1 MGTCMSAD
9 VEGTEMW
16 IEQRYGWN
24 RDVDG
29 TEMWMEQRCGW
40 DRDPT
45 AAEIRLENIAAC
57 LSLALPLLTD
67 LNDAFAPP
75 FVPSIAN
82 TIQAMIDS
90 VQNVKRN
97 KNECARLMDDLHEV
111 LCAIINVYM
120 KSETVGSLP
129 PSMLDNI
136 GKFTKF
142 CWFVPH
148 VLTQTSR
155 RTLHKIYMFVEAQQE
170 GNKLKQLFRSN
181 EMNLLLRECHAGLKL
196 AIDVFGIRIG
206 SLNDMREFRKKADI
220 MHKELIQLIE
230 TLSDTSTLSERSS
243 PKIFYGHELEL
254 EKVLKLLRQEA
265 PRIAILGGGGM
276 GKTSLARTVLH
287 HPDTSTRFQHR
298 FFTTCWVNSG
308 ERSHKARCPVLF
320 KKKSS
325 CLLVLDNLETV
336 WESIESRTSL
346 EEFLA
351 HLTGL
356 EHLGLMPLSNSA
368 ARQTFLD
375 ITDNSETSEAID
387 QLLQFT
393 DNMPL
398 AVDLIA
404 HLADHD
410 GISNVTSRWE
420 TEKTSLLSVGFDR
433 RSNLDISIGLSL
445 SSPQITDDSKEL
457 LSLLS
462 VLPNGLSEAELV
474 HINLAIPNILS
485 CKAVLQATALGYQD
499 GNKWLLLLMPVR
511 EYIQQFL
518 PPSQSSMHLIRL
530 HLYALLELYNT
541 YKGEQLR
548 PVVNQIALN
557 LANFHEILERGL
569 HSGHPHLAA
578 TIRCTSSLNS
588 FYRVTGRGHTVL
600 MDFVRDILS
609 EVHDRTVE
617 TAFLIEVLMTRKYH
631 SLVSADLLVQ
641 QATHVDCIDDQL
653 LKSKFYEAA
662 GIYSIARMSRFNFH
676 QATNFFQRAL
686 ELAQLCEDTNQQ
698 ASVLISRAGTKL
710 SAGEYRAARRD
721 GITAQRLAELSGNFQ
736 LAARAS
742 LARELIGMCAVGET
756 QDNVFCNLDAARE
769 IMSNRT
775 SQISVSICDVIQAI
789 VELREG
795 KFNSAKMKF
804 HACLRGLPWGIYEE
818 SAHLALEYLA
828 NVEAWA
834 ISGWGYEWPMGY
846 IALLFLADLFR
857 VNKDEITAANLYEVA
872 LHGFTYMDVH
882 QSRAQCMLR
891 LGDLANNQGHTSIAI
906 THWEA
911 ARPLFERA
919 SQAKDVAKI
928 DSRLSTIKNT
938 YHNNIVKLEILR
950 APIGLV
956 DQPVLSEADGEDSEP
971 KVPLIVTSWSR
982 SVELLELFILESFM
996 GFIFEWKLSGS
1007 SMFWPTVEGDYFSV
1021 GTKMCWFSTWN

>member
-1 MGTCMSAD
+1 M
-9 VEGTEMW
+9 
-16 IEQRYGWN
+16 
-24 RDVDG
+24 
-29 TEMWMEQRCGW
+29 
-40 DRDPT
+40 
-45 AAEIRLENIAAC
+45 
-57 LSLALPLLTD
+57 LP
-67 LNDAFAPP
+67 
-75 FVPSIAN
+75 S
-82 TIQAMIDS
+82 
-90 VQNVKRN
+90 K
-97 KNECARLMDDLHEV
+97 
-111 LCAIINVYM
+111 
-120 KSETVGSLP
+120 
-129 PSMLDNI
+129 
-136 GKFTKF
+136 
-142 CWFVPH
+142 
-148 VLTQTSR
+148 
-155 RTLHKIYMFVEAQQE
+155 
-170 GNKLKQLFRSN
+170 
-181 EMNLLLRECHAGLKL
+181 
-196 AIDVFGIRIG
+196 
-206 SLNDMREFRKKADI
+206 
-220 MHKELIQLIE
+220 
-230 TLSDTSTLSERSS
+230 
-243 PKIFYGHELEL
+243 PKIFYGRELEL

-287 HPDTSTRFQHR
+287 HPDTSTRFQHC
-298 FFTTCWVNSG
+298 FFVSAEAATTSIDLVALIG
-308 ERSHKARCPVLF
+308 LHVGLTPGKDLTKPVVQYF
-320 KKKSS
+320 SKKSS

-356 EHLGLMPLSNSA
+356 EHLGLMPLSDSA

-410 GISNVTSRWE
+410 GISNVLSRWE

-445 SSPQITDDSKEL
+445 SSPRITDDSKEL

-485 CKAVLQATALGYQD
+485 CKAVLQATALVYQD
-499 GNKWLLLLMPVR
+499 GNKRLLLLMPVR

-530 HLYALLELYNT
+530 HFYALLELYNT
-541 YKGEQLR
+541 YKGEQLC
-548 PVVNQIALN
+548 PVVNQITLN
-557 LANFHEILERGL
+557 LANFHEILKRGL
-569 HSGHPHLAA
+569 HGGHPHLAA

-641 QATHVDCIDDQL
+641 QATHVDSIDDQV
-653 LKSKFYEAA
+653 LKSKFYQAA

-676 QATNFFQRAL
+676 QATNFFRRAL

-710 SAGEYRAARRD
+710 SAGEYQAARRD

-742 LARELIGMCAVGET
+742 LFVAGCCRYLGQYPESAEQLHSARELIGMCGMSGGSVDHGITLHQAEIQFAKTEYAEARSSYTQLIATTSAAQNLIPYAAALLSIAMIDIAVGET

-769 IMSNRT
+769 IMSNLT

-818 SAHLALEYLA
+818 SAHLALEHLA

-834 ISGWGYEWPMGY
+834 ISGWGYEWPMVY
-846 IALLFLADLFR
+846 IVYAHKSKQKLALYKALLFLADLFR

-906 THWEA
+906 TRWEA

-938 YHNNIVKLEILR
+938 YHNNIVRLEILR

-956 DQPVLSEADGEDSEP
+956 DQPVLSEAAGEDSEH
-971 KVPLIVTSWSR
+971 KVPLIV
-982 SVELLELFILESFM
+982 
-996 GFIFEWKLSGS
+996 
-1007 SMFWPTVEGDYFSV
+1007 
-1021 GTKMCWFSTWN
+1021 